1 VSGAAGSV
9 SGAITAAASGDVSW
23 AGLAASLLIV
33 AVVVAISLR
42 ERLRLERDIVVA
54 VVRSLAQLLL
64 VGAALGIIVDP
75 DTWLGWS
82 FAWVAGM
89 VLFAA
94 VTVSRRAPALPGI
107 LPIALAAV
115 AASAAAGLGL
125 LFGLQIF
132 PVEGRTVVPL
142 AGMVVG
148 NSLSA
153 TVVAVRRLVE
163 AVAERRADLE
173 ARLALG
179 LTWRD
184 ASRPTVRSVLRL
196 AVAPDVERIKA
207 LGIIVLP
214 GAMTGLILA
223 GVDPLDAVRVQL
235 ALMYVILGAVATSAT
250 VVVLLGIRELFTH
263 DHRLRPLARETRDE

>member
-1 VSGAAGSV
+1 V
-9 SGAITAAASGDVSW
+9 SGDVTW

-33 AVVVAISLR
+33 AVVIVISLR

-64 VGAALGIIVDP
+64 VGAALGLIVDP
-75 DTWLGWS
+75 DTWIGWS
-82 FAWVAGM
+82 FVWVAGM
-89 VLFAA
+89 ILVAG
-94 VTVSRRAPALPGI
+94 VTVSRRARALPKV
-107 LPIALAAV
+107 LPIALAAIGT
-115 AASAAAGLGL
+115 SATTGLGL
-125 LFGLQIF
+125 LFALGIF
-132 PVEGRTVVPL
+132 PVEGRTVVPI

-153 TVVAVRRLVE
+153 SVVAARRLIE
-163 AVAERRADLE
+163 AVSERRADLE

-179 LTWRD
+179 LPWQD
-184 ASRPTVRSVLRL
+184 ASRPTVRNVLRL
-196 AVAPDVERIKA
+196 AITPDIERIKA

-235 ALMYVILGAVATSAT
+235 ALMYVILGAVAVSTT
-250 VVVLLGIRELFTH
+250 VIAMLGTRRLFTP
-263 DHRLRPLARETRDE
+263 DHRLKAPPRETRDE